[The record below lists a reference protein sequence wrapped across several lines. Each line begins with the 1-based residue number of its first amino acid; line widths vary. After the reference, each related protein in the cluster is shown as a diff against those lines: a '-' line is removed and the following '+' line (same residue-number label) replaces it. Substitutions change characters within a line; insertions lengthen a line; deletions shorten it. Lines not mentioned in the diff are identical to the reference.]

1 MKFEGIT
8 SFSPVAKIVA
18 VAVIAFGGFV
28 LFNNSALAAVGDVT
42 DISLYDGNGNGKIDE
57 VRVSIENT
65 LNTTW
70 TKNGTPA
77 FTAESGD
84 GGAAIT
90 VVSSSFYS
98 TQTDSPVILSIALD
112 ENDADLTTST
122 AATAVALVYT
132 QAGGGGACAACF
144 TNGSVELAGI
154 ATGDTGAGNTEVDA
168 AKPVVTSATFYDAT
182 SSDGKLDII
191 TVVYSEDISAAADGS
206 ADWAISS
213 AADFA
218 SLVEGSVVCNT
229 APSAANECDYNF
241 TTATAKTDVGDLTL
255 TYTAGISVVDSAANT
270 ANTIALNSASSPAFA
285 DGAAPQ
291 IKTATYQDTDANGK
305 IDQFTLA
312 FTETLDAAST
322 LAQENLS
329 LSSVGDF
336 NSAAFG
342 PLAVD
347 LVGAV
352 ASVAIPLGTEASVL
366 DTKEDVGTI
375 AITSADGGT
384 ITFSLTD
391 GTNENTT
398 PKAEAQI
405 TFADGAAPQIKTA
418 TYQDTDANGKI
429 DQFTLAFTETLDA
442 ASTLAQENL
451 SLSSVGDFN
460 SAAFGPLAVDLV
472 GAVASVAIPLGTE
485 ASVVDTKEDVGTIAI
500 TSADGGTITFSLTDG
515 TNENTTPKAETQI
528 TWLDKA
534 KPVIKST
541 TPTDASIAQS
551 RTDAVVW
558 TFSEPIATAGGWAE
572 GDAGSFEFESTPD
585 PGGWG
590 TAAWS
595 SSDTVVTMTHTL
607 FLCATSYSITTD
619 DTQIAAANGET
630 GYTALNDAATA
641 PIGTALTFTAMTCSG
656 TSGTDETETTYE
668 LSLDAPIAGAELTGG
683 EYFEIEWTSSP
694 ESQYYVDIYYMD
706 ASGDYVLIADA
717 QPNTG
722 SYSWL
727 VPEINL
733 SATDI
738 YLDWNDLAD
747 SMDTAFSDDFS
758 IVTVDATAEDT
769 SDDETDAVESGEYGT
784 NPFTGE
790 TEEIDVVETGDYF
803 TSSETSTVYY
813 LDTDGTRRPF
823 MNGAAYFT
831 WADSWNEVMEV
842 SGATLAEYTLGTP
855 MLPREG
861 VTMVKIQSDAKTY
874 VIEGDNTL
882 RWVVSEEV
890 AEGLYGANWN
900 AYIIDIEPTFFT
912 KFIIGDDVNEA
923 SDYSGL
929 NGKTA
934 KSRATLSA

>member
-132 QAGGGGACAACF
+132 QAGGDGACAACF

-255 TYTAGISVVDSAANT
+255 TYTAGISVVDFAANT

-366 DTKEDVGTI
+366 
-375 AITSADGGT
+375 
-384 ITFSLTD
+384 
-391 GTNENTT
+391 
-398 PKAEAQI
+398 
-405 TFADGAAPQIKTA
+405 
-418 TYQDTDANGKI
+418 
-429 DQFTLAFTETLDA
+429 
-442 ASTLAQENL
+442 
-451 SLSSVGDFN
+451 
-460 SAAFGPLAVDLV
+460 
-472 GAVASVAIPLGTE
+472 
-485 ASVVDTKEDVGTIAI
+485 DTKEDVGTIAI

-912 KFIIGDDVNEA
+912 KFIIGDDI
-923 SDYSGL
+923 SDSSEIIIDL
-929 NGKTA
+929 SKI
-934 KSRATLSA
+934 KSRALLNV